1 MCAGQDAAVS
11 DLCFTQEWLMDESV
25 WLRSQ
30 MVTQNT
36 ALLHGMEQWVLH
48 AAVASLQDQA
58 LHAAPDGL

>member
-1 MCAGQDAAVS
+1 
-11 DLCFTQEWLMDESV
+11 MDESV